1 MKIASII
8 YLVRIGRVY
17 LPIKNDVVGIGKRFP
32 YGGKKE
38 EGETILE
45 CAKRELEDE
54 SGIKVS
60 EEKLILRGII
70 FFYKGK
76 EKPES
81 PTYKVY
87 AYVCEDFEG
96 EPGVD
101 GREMKDVQSFPINN
115 LPLKELKAGDEL
127 FMNRIL
133 SGEKVTGWIWFEND
147 DIYHDHELMTV
158 ENLVDVD

>member
-1 MKIASII
+1 MKIATAI
-8 YLVRIGRVY
+8 YLVRNKEVY
-17 LPIKNDVVGIGKRFP
+17 LPIKNTVIGIDKRFP
-32 YGGKKE
+32 YGGKLE
-38 EGETILE
+38 ENETPLQ
-45 CAKRELEDE
+45 CAARELEDE
-54 SGIKVS
+54 SGIKVY
-60 EEKLILRGII
+60 ENQLILRGII

-87 AYVCEDFEG
+87 FYVCDDFEG

-127 FMNRIL
+127 FMGRIL

-147 DIYHDHELMTV
+147 DIYHDHELTPV
-158 ENLVDVD
+158 ENLID